1 GQGVSMVVCKHHL
14 ATEFAEPD
22 SRGLVPGIHV
32 DSRDMCGWPPARKD
46 FSGVSAVR
54 SLAVMCPACVRGR
67 WPQAVMGSVDRGLI
81 KPAGSRCPM
90 SRYRFASIRRSTDAA
105 ITLFHLASS

>member
-1 GQGVSMVVCKHHL
+1 MPTELSPWAEGPRVV
-14 ATEFAEPD
+14 
-22 SRGLVPGIHV
+22 
-32 DSRDMCGWPPARKD
+32 CGWPPARKD

-67 WPQAVMGSVDRGLI
+67 WPQALMGSVDRGLI

-105 ITLFHLASS
+105 ITLFHPRKLPLEPAPTAQVAAGLARNSS